1 LICQVDCV
9 LLKSG
14 FVVAERWL
22 MQDTNGHVEPKLGRG
37 LSPQG
42 PQDPREAE
50 GLMRG
55 VGVAMFL
62 LGSITLL
69 ATLPLPDPNTSD
81 HPAIEVVAA
90 LLGVGA
96 LFVWLL
102 RPNRRWVSRVAV
114 VYTVL
119 LVSALMAVTRPIES
133 TPFFYLWP
141 MVYSAYFFSRRE
153 VAVDLVIMWVT
164 LALALFV
171 WSDDPE
177 KAVLFM
183 GVGISVTLTTAVVRM
198 LGEHVSAV
206 IGQLAR
212 TAATDYLTGL
222 LNRRS
227 FDEQFLGQIDRA
239 RRSQLPLALVLF
251 DLDHF
256 KQVNDRHG
264 HAAGDDALRDF
275 AALLERELRGGDT
288 LARIGGEEF
297 AVVLFGVE
305 LEAAC
310 AYAERVGRKLHAR
323 AGEGPVLSVSA
334 GVAGL
339 DDSQDTPS
347 TLLLASDRALYGAK
361 RAGRCRVGVWDRGSI
376 TVGMPMD
383 GVEKLAA
390 DAA

>member
-1 LICQVDCV
+1 
-9 LLKSG
+9 
-14 FVVAERWL
+14 
-22 MQDTNGHVEPKLGRG
+22 
-37 LSPQG
+37 
-42 PQDPREAE
+42 
-50 GLMRG
+50 MRG

-62 LGSITLL
+62 LGSTTLL

-81 HPAIEVVAA
+81 HPAIKLIAA
-90 LLGVGA
+90 LLAIGA

-114 VYTVL
+114 IYAVL

-153 VAVDLVIMWVT
+153 VAVDLGIMWVT

-171 WSDDPE
+171 WSNDPQ
-177 KAVLFM
+177 KVVLFI
-183 GVGISVTLTTAVVRM
+183 GVGTSVTLTTVVVM
-198 LGEHVSAV
+198 LLGEYIGAV
-206 IGQLAR
+206 IGQLAK
-212 TAATDYLTGL
+212 TATTDYLTGL
-222 LNRRS
+222 LNRRA
-227 FDEQFLGQIDRA
+227 FDQELLGQIDRA
-239 RRSQLPLALVLF
+239 KRNQLPVALALF

-256 KQVNDRHG
+256 MQVNDRLG
-264 HAAGDDALRDF
+264 HPAGDRALCDF

-297 AVVLFGVE
+297 AVVLLGVD

-310 AYAERVGRKLHAR
+310 AYAERIGRELR
-323 AGEGPVLSVSA
+323 VRVRREGPALSVSA

-339 DDSQDTPS
+339 CDAEDTPS
-347 TLLLASDRALYGAK
+347 TLLVAADRALYGAK
-361 RAGRCRVGVWDRGSI
+361 SAGRCRVAVWDRGSI
-376 TVGMPMD
+376 RVGMPID

>member
-1 LICQVDCV
+1 
-9 LLKSG
+9 
-14 FVVAERWL
+14 
-22 MQDTNGHVEPKLGRG
+22 MQGITGHLGLKLGRE

-42 PQDPREAE
+42 PSDPREAE

-62 LGSITLL
+62 LGSMTLL
-69 ATLPLPDPNTSD
+69 ATLPLPDPITSD
-81 HPAIEVVAA
+81 RPAIEAVAA

-114 VYTVL
+114 VYA

-153 VAVDLVIMWVT
+153 AALDLVLMWVT

-171 WSDDPE
+171 WSDDAE
-177 KAVLFM
+177 KAVLFI
-183 GVGISVTLTTAVVRM
+183 GVGTSVTLTTAVVRM

-239 RRSQLPLALVLF
+239 RRSQLPLALVLL

-275 AALLERELRGGDT
+275 ADLLERELRGGDT

-310 AYAERVGRKLHAR
+310 AYAERIGRKLHTR
-323 AGEGPVLSVSA
+323 AGDGPVLSLSA

-339 DDSQDTPS
+339 GDSEDTPS
-347 TLLLASDRALYGAK
+347 TLLLAADRALYGAK
-361 RAGRCRVGVWDRGSI
+361 RAGRCRVAVWDQGSI

-383 GVEKLAA
+383 GLEKLTA